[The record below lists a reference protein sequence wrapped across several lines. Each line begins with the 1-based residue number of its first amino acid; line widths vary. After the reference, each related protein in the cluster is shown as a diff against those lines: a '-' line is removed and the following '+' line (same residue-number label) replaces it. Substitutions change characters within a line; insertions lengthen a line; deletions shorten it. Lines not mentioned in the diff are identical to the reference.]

1 MSEGGPYPERAEAN
15 SLRSE
20 EIFWEREIS
29 SGGEMTM
36 GARSAPRVWKRVQR
50 RERAERP

>member
-1 MSEGGPYPERAEAN
+1 VGGLYPEQAEAN

-20 EIFWEREIS
+20 ETSWEREAS

-36 GARSAPRVWKRVQR
+36 DARDASRVWKRVCKVG
-50 RERAERP
+50 RAERL